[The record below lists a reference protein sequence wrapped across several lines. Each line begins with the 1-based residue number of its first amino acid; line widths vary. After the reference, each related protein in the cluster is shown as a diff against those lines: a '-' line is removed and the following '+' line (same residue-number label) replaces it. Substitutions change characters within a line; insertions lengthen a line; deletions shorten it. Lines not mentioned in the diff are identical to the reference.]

1 MNSNPIITERLVLR
15 PLEMSDALSLFKLD
29 SDPLVMKYLG
39 NQPLTDISQ
48 VYTYLENIINQY
60 TQNGIGRWAVIE
72 KSTNELIGWSGIK
85 FIDEE
90 SNGYKTFYDLGYRLR
105 PEFWGKGYATESSQ
119 AWIEAAESSF
129 NINKLYASA
138 HVENTASQNVLR
150 KVGFEIKGTYDFLLN
165 GVLIPCFWMER

>member
-15 PLEMSDALSLFKLD
+15 PLEMSDAPSLFKLD

-85 FIDEE
+85 LIHEE
-90 SNGYKTFYDLGYRLR
+90 TNGFKDFHDLGYRLR

-150 KVGFEIKGTYDFLLN
+150 KVGFKITGTYDFLLN

>member
-72 KSTNELIGWSGIK
+72 KI
-85 FIDEE
+85 
-90 SNGYKTFYDLGYRLR
+90 Y
-105 PEFWGKGYATESSQ
+105 
-119 AWIEAAESSF
+119 
-129 NINKLYASA
+129 
-138 HVENTASQNVLR
+138 
-150 KVGFEIKGTYDFLLN
+150 
-165 GVLIPCFWMER
+165 

>member
-1 MNSNPIITERLVLR
+1 MNTNPIYTERLIIR
-15 PLEMSDALSLFKLD
+15 PLEWDDAPSLFKLD

-48 VYTYLENIINQY
+48 VYVYLENILLQY
-60 TQNGIGRWAVIE
+60 QKNGIGRWAIIE

-90 SNGYKTFYDLGYRLR
+90 TNGYKDFYDL
-105 PEFWGKGYATESSQ
+105 GYATESSI
-119 AWIEAAESSF
+119 AWIQEAENLL
-129 NINKLYASA
+129 NIKKLFASA
-138 HVENTASQNVLR
+138 HQENVASQHVLQ
-150 KVGFEIKGTYDFLLN
+150 KVGFKITGSYDFLLN